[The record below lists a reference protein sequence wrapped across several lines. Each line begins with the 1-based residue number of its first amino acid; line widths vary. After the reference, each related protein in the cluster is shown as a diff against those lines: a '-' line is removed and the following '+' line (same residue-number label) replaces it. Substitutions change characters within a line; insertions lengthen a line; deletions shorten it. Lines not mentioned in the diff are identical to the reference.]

1 MTARAFRR
9 HPGAVGS
16 CAARA
21 GWGGMGW
28 GGLGAGRRDRCGPG
42 PGDPGTRD
50 TPPRLG
56 PSARFSPRCPE
67 PASSLRAPGVL
78 EALHELPDESP
89 WPRLAASTALRERA
103 GRRTEMSCGALPGPS
118 FPNCSGVCVSRSAAS
133 IRRLSI
139 TKIQRGQGLSGRPP
153 GPTHLS
159 HCLGDRG
166 PGGMK

>member
-1 MTARAFRR
+1 MGRDGVGWVGGWKEGSLRPGTWGSWN
-9 HPGAVGS
+9 PGA
-16 CAARA
+16 
-21 GWGGMGW
+21 
-28 GGLGAGRRDRCGPG
+28 
-42 PGDPGTRD
+42 

-56 PSARFSPRCPE
+56 PSARFSPRCPA

-78 EALHELPDESP
+78 EALHELPDGSP

-103 GRRTEMSCGALPGPS
+103 GRRTEMSCGAPPGPS
-118 FPNCSGVCVSRSAAS
+118 FPNCSGVCVSSSAAS